1 MAMHPWHDVPYGDE
15 APATV
20 QAIIEIKRGSRAK
33 YEICKQTGLLK
44 LDRVLHTAFYY
55 PANYGFIPQTYAGDG
70 DPLDILVLSQ
80 IDAEPLSIMRA
91 KVIGVMRMEDK
102 GADDKIIAVCA
113 DDMSVNYIN
122 ELEELPPHFTA
133 ELKHFFMRYKEL
145 EHHQAEP
152 PKVEAFYG
160 KEKALAIVR
169 DAILAYQRDI
179 VPLL

>member
-1 MAMHPWHDVPYGDE
+1 
-15 APATV
+15 
-20 QAIIEIKRGSRAK
+20 
-33 YEICKQTGLLK
+33 
-44 LDRVLHTAFYY
+44 
-55 PANYGFIPQTYAGDG
+55 
-70 DPLDILVLSQ
+70 LSQ

-102 GADDKIIAVCA
+102 GTDDKIIAVCA

-122 ELEELPPHFTA
+122 ELDELPPHFTV

-145 EHHQAEP
+145 EQSQ

-160 KEKALAIVR
+160 REKALSIVREAIV
-169 DAILAYQRDI
+169 AYQRDI